1 MKTKVSIIG
10 SGNIGAD
17 LMIKILDTSKNLE
30 LVSLV
35 GIDPDSEGLA
45 IAKNRGI
52 DTTHGGI
59 DDFINMDSYKEVKIV
74 FDATSAAAHEKHDK
88 ILREDGK
95 QIIDLTPAAIGHI
108 QCQLLIWKSI

>member
-52 DTTHGGI
+52 DT
-59 DDFINMDSYKEVKIV
+59 
-74 FDATSAAAHEKHDK
+74 
-88 ILREDGK
+88 
-95 QIIDLTPAAIGHI
+95 
-108 QCQLLIWKSI
+108 